1 MHIVLLC
8 ATNRGYRF
16 AQKLFE
22 IGQSHQFTVFSF
34 RETPWEPPYIA
45 DIRTLTEAQGH
56 RFVEAR
62 NVGRPSLNGFWRNT
76 SIHLMFMVSWR
87 YLVPVEVFSRARL
100 GSFVFHDSML
110 PKYRGFA
117 PTVWSIINGEK
128 ETGVTLF
135 RTSEEMDAGDIVE
148 QRRIAIAE
156 TDTIADVMER
166 VTESYLDVAEQ
177 VFASLVDGSATSYP
191 QNHDEATYTCKWMPA
206 DARIDW
212 GKSAHA
218 IFNLI
223 RASSWPYPGAYSYL
237 EGRKLIVWSAELPTR
252 PRTCVSRVPGRVV
265 NWKADYGAT
274 VITGDGSLRLKFVQF
289 EGEPTV
295 NAGKI
300 LNSPSQTLGER
311 ER

>member
-16 AQKLFE
+16 AQKLFD
-22 IGQSHQFTVFSF
+22 IGHSHRFTVVSF
-34 RETPWEPPYIA
+34 RETAWEPPYIA
-45 DIRTLTEAQGH
+45 DIRSVTEAHGH
-56 RFVEAR
+56 RFIEAR
-62 NVGRPSLNGFWRNT
+62 NVDRPNLNDFWRET
-76 SIHLMFMVSWR
+76 PFDLMLMVSWR
-87 YLVPVEVFSRARL
+87 YLVPAEVYSRARL
-100 GSFVFHDSML
+100 GSFVFHDSLL

-135 RTSEEMDAGDIVE
+135 RTSEDMDAGDIVE
-148 QRRIAIAE
+148 QRRIAISE
-156 TDTIADVMER
+156 SDTIADVMER
-166 VTESYLDVAEQ
+166 VTESYLDLVEQ
-177 VFASLVDGSATSYP
+177 VFASLLDGSATTYP
-191 QNHDEATYTCKWMPA
+191 QDHDKATYTCKWTPA

-223 RASSWPYPGAYSYL
+223 RATSRPYPGAYSYL
-237 EGRKLIVWSAELPTR
+237 AGRKLIVWSAELPTR
-252 PRTCVSRVPGRVV
+252 PRTYVSRVPGRVV
-265 NWKADYGAT
+265 DSKADCGAT
-274 VITGDGSLRLKFVQF
+274 VMTGDGLIRLKSVQF
-289 EGEPTV
+289 EGEPVV

-300 LNSPSQTLGER
+300 LNSPSQTLGEQ